1 MQYVV
6 VDFEWNQAMSAEDP
20 VFLRLPFR
28 LQGEIMQ
35 IGAVRLS
42 GAMQP
47 LDEFK
52 LNVRPVYF
60 RRMHHR
66 VKKLTG
72 IDMAGLDNGL
82 SFETAMER
90 LKEWCR
96 VPSVFLTWGPDDKR
110 IMEQNLLLYDLDA
123 DWIAKWVNLQTIYS
137 MQFDSSRNQKALK
150 SVMDEFGIK
159 QTRVAHDALGDA
171 FNTALVC
178 SKLDMTKGLMLYD
191 KNTPKAAKIPWKPW
205 MSRRKPAPLITVSR
219 RADSVLDA
227 VEGTDF
233 ALSCPKCRL
242 KMEAQKWISSG
253 KYRYMTMTK
262 CKEHGSFFVK
272 LGLKK
277 RQDDIWEAK
286 YSIYKADA
294 ETRALYR
301 QKSSRR
307 QLKAR
312 GADSKLSE

>member
-6 VDFEWNQAMSAEDP
+6 VDFEWNQAMSSEDP

-82 SFETAMER
+82 SFETAMEH

-123 DWIAKWVNLQTIYS
+123 DWIVKWVNLQTIYS
-137 MQFDSSRNQKALK
+137 LEFDGSRNQKALK
-150 SVMDEFGIK
+150 TVMEEFGIK

-178 SKLDMTKGLMLYD
+178 SRLDMTKGLMQYD
-191 KNTPKAAKIPWKPW
+191 KNSPKSARISWKPW
-205 MSRRKPAPLITVSR
+205 MSRRKPVPLRTVLR
-219 RADSVLDA
+219 KADSVSDA
-227 VEGTDF
+227 VENEGFD
-233 ALSCPKCRL
+233 LNCPRCRL
-242 KMEAQKWISSG
+242 KMEVQKWLGTG
-253 KYRYMTMTK
+253 KYRYITMAH
-262 CKEHGSFFVK
+262 CKEHGSFFVR

-277 RQDDIWEAK
+277 HQDGKWEAK
-286 YSIYKADA
+286 YCIFKADA
-294 ETRALYR
+294 ENKAAYR
-301 QKSSRR
+301 QRSSRY
-307 QLKAR
+307 KIKSR
-312 GADSKLSE
+312 GADSQLSE